1 MGLISP
7 LVAANTADT
16 RSTSSGGGASD
27 TKGRVS
33 VVARGRAVRSGRG
46 MIACDVDHRI
56 QFLLARAWCDDLAE
70 HCLAAGIM
78 QRGIEVDGAAPP
90 FCPKPPASKALGQFG
105 DIALRVA
112 SVDSEGVQ
120 FEQLAGIVF
129 VGLVAGSGLLV
140 FLAVEVDEHCRRC
153 CRGADQISEPAQRV
167 GPDDLALVSGFQV
180 DTVAF
185 FEVDV
190 EVLAPEFDHYFE

>member
-1 MGLISP
+1 CTAGGREHGRYPSDKFRRRRVRYKATDELGRD
-7 LVAANTADT
+7 VA
-16 RSTSSGGGASD
+16 
-27 TKGRVS
+27 
-33 VVARGRAVRSGRG
+33 SGRG

-129 VGLVAGSGLLV
+129 VGLVAGSGLLG
-140 FLAVEVDEHCRRC
+140 FLAV
-153 CRGADQISEPAQRV
+153 
-167 GPDDLALVSGFQV
+167 
-180 DTVAF
+180 
-185 FEVDV
+185 
-190 EVLAPEFDHYFE
+190 